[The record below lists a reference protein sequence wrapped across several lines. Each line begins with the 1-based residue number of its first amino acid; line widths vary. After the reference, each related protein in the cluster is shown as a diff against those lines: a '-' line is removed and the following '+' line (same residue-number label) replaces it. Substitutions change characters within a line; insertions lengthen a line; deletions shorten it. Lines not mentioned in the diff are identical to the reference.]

1 VEDYFAVAGGELVV
15 EGVAGWMQEEM
26 QRQEQQQQ
34 QIPCG
39 DDNEKGN
46 SNSRSP
52 AGMTTRNA
60 TATAGGCAELRM
72 LEEGKSSTIW
82 VWIAI
87 EEVRR
92 YG

>member
-1 VEDYFAVAGGELVV
+1 
-15 EGVAGWMQEEM
+15 MQEEM

-39 DDNEKGN
+39 DDNKKGN
-46 SNSRSP
+46 SNSK
-52 AGMTTRNA
+52 
-60 TATAGGCAELRM
+60 GGEVRAELWM